1 MGVLE
6 KGAYLWK
13 GFVQGGSMTGKF
25 RCIRV
30 NPSAGSE
37 GPQEATEEADGVT
50 PTRHPGSSPECDC
63 GGDLGH
69 RKRGSGSGLWV
80 CSSWGQGERE

>member
-1 MGVLE
+1 
-6 KGAYLWK
+6 
-13 GFVQGGSMTGKF
+13 MTGKF
-25 RCIRV
+25 RCIKV
-30 NPSAGSE
+30 NPSAWSE

-50 PTRHPGSSPECDC
+50 PMRYPGSSPECNC

>member
-1 MGVLE
+1 MLE
-6 KGAYLWK
+6 RGRGLCK
-13 GFVQGGSMTGKF
+13 GFVHGGSVTGKF

-37 GPQEATEEADGVT
+37 GPQEAGEGADVVA
-50 PTRHPGSSPECDC
+50 PAQRPGSSSDCDC